1 MQNFNAERLKLF
13 EALEQQQTQID
24 ALKEDLQRYKLKPG
38 ASEKFIFFKS
48 QQIKVL
54 ESTLETVI
62 QYSVVNDQIFTDQ
75 QKKVSALQDQVFRM
89 EGISILHG
97 ISNLFSYMQMKK
109 EVLINLVKTAY
120 TENWRQT
127 PIDILNADTAK
138 TELKRVERPVVPFI
152 DLKNKALENL
162 QHGKETNPEN
172 RR

>member
-1 MQNFNAERLKLF
+1 VQNFNAERLKLF
-13 EALEQQQTQID
+13 DAVEQQTKQIES
-24 ALKEDLQRYKLKPG
+24 LKEDLQRYKAKAG
-38 ASEKFIFFKS
+38 ASDKYIFFKS

-62 QYSVVNDQIFTDQ
+62 QYSVVNDQIFSDQ
-75 QKKVSALQDQVFRM
+75 QKEIRTLQDQVFRL

-109 EVLINLVKTAY
+109 EELIALVKTAY

-127 PIDILNADTAK
+127 PIEILNADTAK
-138 TELKRVERPVVPFI
+138 AELKRVERPVVPFT

-162 QHGKETNPEN
+162 QHGKETNPN
-172 RR
+172 RK